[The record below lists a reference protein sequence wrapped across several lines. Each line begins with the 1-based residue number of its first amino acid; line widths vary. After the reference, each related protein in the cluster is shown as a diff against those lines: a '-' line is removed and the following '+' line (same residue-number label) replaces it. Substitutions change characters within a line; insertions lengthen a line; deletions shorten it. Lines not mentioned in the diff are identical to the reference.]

1 METLYALIPMLVP
14 LSLAAVFV
22 ASLPTGIEILRRGNA
37 ADPLRRE
44 IEGDE
49 EEKENRGQAA

>member
-1 METLYALIPMLVP
+1 METLYAFLPMLVP
-14 LSLAAVFV
+14 LSLFGVFL

-44 IEGDE
+44 ME
-49 EEKENRGQAA
+49 EEQGEEEERAA